1 MAGLNWLNWV
11 KLINSVGSSRATDK
25 IWHMPHT
32 QPQHWHYAIKIGRQ
46 NRGGHFRINFRIK
59 IPMKLGSRHGLCVVQ
74 IISKW
79 TDCLGTRLIW
89 WGDDWDDCTKY
100 LGISQWGRN
109 FSVFSPLAFQSGT
122 LPEFFWNDL
131 VPSCLRLY
139 AWAITCNWTKSKT
152 QFSRIWRD
160 HNFFLSLCETFA
172 THSGMSQVTRSSSDE
187 TKITSGQNYKKP
199 NLPGVSIF

>member
-11 KLINSVGSSRATDK
+11 KLINSVGSSRATNK
-25 IWHMPHT
+25 NWHMPHT

-46 NRGGHFRINFRIK
+46 NRGGHFRIK
-59 IPMKLGSRHGLCVVQ
+59 IPKKLGSRHGLCVVQ

-109 FSVFSPLAFQSGT
+109 FSAFSPLAFQSGT

-131 VPSCLRLY
+131 VPSCFRLY
-139 AWAITCNWTKSKT
+139 AWAIVIEQKVRRNFLKSGAITIFFCRCVKHLLHTQACLRSQGRPLTKP
-152 QFSRIWRD
+152 R
-160 HNFFLSLCETFA
+160 
-172 THSGMSQVTRSSSDE
+172 
-187 TKITSGQNYKKP
+187 
-199 NLPGVSIF
+199 